1 MFWQSKR
8 DQLTD
13 NLISVLK
20 DEIDVLRRRHAHDC
34 ERVDRLME
42 ALARK
47 ANVDL
52 IMPLPPPVPVER
64 ISVPNPWKDPNQVT
78 SNFPEPAKVKA

>member
-1 MFWQSKR
+1 MWWQSKR
-8 DQLTD
+8 DKLTD
-13 NLISVLK
+13 DLISVLK
-20 DEIDVLRRRHAHDC
+20 MEIDVLRKRHNTDC

-52 IMPLPPPVPVER
+52 VMPLPPPVLTER
-64 ISVPNPWKDPNQVT
+64 IAVPNPWKDPNQVT
-78 SNFPEPAKVKA
+78 PIKEAVK

>member
-8 DQLTD
+8 EALQQE
-13 NLISVLK
+13 LIGVLK
-20 DEIDVLRRRHAHDC
+20 DEIAVLRRRHDHDC

-52 IMPLPPPVPVER
+52 VMPLPPPVPVER
-64 ISVPNPWKDPNQVT
+64 VSVPNPWKDPNLVT
-78 SNFPEPAKVKA
+78 DKFQKENVK

>member
-8 DQLTD
+8 EQLTD

-20 DEIDVLRRRHAHDC
+20 DEIDVLRRRHVHDC

-78 SNFPEPAKVKA
+78 SNFKEAVK